1 MDVFLIEYQAQ
12 PGSVDKI
19 MSAAKEFVVA
29 ISADNDPAVRYR
41 SMRKDDGVSF
51 AHIAE
56 FADSA
61 AKERFQSS
69 AHFKKF
75 SGLLP
80 DLCAVKPAA
89 QQLELVADSRG

>member
-1 MDVFLIEYQAQ
+1 MDVFLVEYQAH
-12 PGSVDKI
+12 PDSVDQI
-19 MSAAKEFVVA
+19 MSAAKEFVAA
-29 ISADNDPAVRYR
+29 ISTDNDAGVRYR

-51 AHIAE
+51 VHIAE
-56 FADSA
+56 FADAA

-75 SGLLP
+75 SGILP

-89 QQLELVADSRG
+89 QQLGLVADSRE